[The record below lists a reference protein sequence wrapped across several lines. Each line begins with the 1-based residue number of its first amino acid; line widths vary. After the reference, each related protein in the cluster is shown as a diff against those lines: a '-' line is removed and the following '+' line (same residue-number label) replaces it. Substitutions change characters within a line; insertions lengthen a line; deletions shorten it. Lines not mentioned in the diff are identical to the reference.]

1 VPRFSYIAKSEEGLT
16 KTGFLEAKDET
27 ELAEALRQE
36 GLFLIS
42 SKTEDLSSKDKK
54 FSLSLGSGVGSKDKL
69 FFIRN
74 LRVMTVA
81 GVALPRA
88 IATLADQARN
98 KNFKRAL
105 IKIQEKIIHGQSLSQ
120 SMQEYPEIFPE
131 IFQNMVKVGEES
143 GTLEQVLNNLA
154 LQLEKQQE
162 LKSKI
167 VSALI
172 YPLVVLSAM
181 VGIGFLMLIIVVPQL
196 AETFA
201 ELELTL
207 PFTTRIVIWLGTTA
221 KQYWY
226 LLPIV
231 IFGLVFIIRQILK
244 LKSGKRL
251 FDKLFLKLPALSKL
265 VRETSSASFART
277 LSSLTASGVPLIK
290 SLEIIAGT
298 LDNVYFKDSLLAA
311 VEQVKKGV
319 KLSETLKPYNN
330 LYLPIVVQ
338 MVEIGEET
346 GETSQVLEQLAT
358 FLEDEVTNATK
369 NLASI
374 IEPLLMLVVGGAV
387 GFFAISMIQPMY
399 SMLEAL

>member
-74 LRVMTVA
+74 LKVMTVA

>member
-1 VPRFSYIAKSEEGLT
+1 MPRFSYIAKSEEGLT

-74 LRVMTVA
+74 LKVMTVA

>member
-27 ELAEALRQE
+27 ELAEILRQQ

-42 SKTEDLSSKDKK
+42 SKTEDLSSRDKK

-81 GVALPRA
+81 GVSLPRA
-88 IATLADQARN
+88 IGTLAEQAKN
-98 KNFKRAL
+98 KNFKKAL
-105 IKIQEKIIHGQSLSQ
+105 AKIQEKIIHGQSLSQ

-143 GTLEQVLNNLA
+143 GTLEQVLNNLS

-298 LDNVYFKDSLLAA
+298 LGNVYFKDSLLEA
-311 VEQVKKGV
+311 VEQIKKGI
-319 KLSETLKPYNN
+319 KLSEALKPYND
-330 LYLPIVVQ
+330 LYLPIVIQ

-346 GETSQVLEQLAT
+346 GETSQILNQLAT

>member
-1 VPRFSYIAKSEEGLT
+1 MPRFSYIAKSEEGLT

>member
-1 VPRFSYIAKSEEGLT
+1 MPRFSYIAKSEEGLT

-399 SMLEAL
+399 SML

>member
-1 VPRFSYIAKSEEGLT
+1 MPRFSYIAKSKEGLT

>member
-369 NLASI
+369 NRC
-374 IEPLLMLVVGGAV
+374 GK
-387 GFFAISMIQPMY
+387 GFQAR
-399 SMLEAL
+399 

>member
-74 LRVMTVA
+74 LKVMTVA

-251 FDKLFLKLPALSKL
+251 FDKLFLKLPALSKM

-374 IEPLLMLVVGGAV
+374 IEPLLLLVVGGAV